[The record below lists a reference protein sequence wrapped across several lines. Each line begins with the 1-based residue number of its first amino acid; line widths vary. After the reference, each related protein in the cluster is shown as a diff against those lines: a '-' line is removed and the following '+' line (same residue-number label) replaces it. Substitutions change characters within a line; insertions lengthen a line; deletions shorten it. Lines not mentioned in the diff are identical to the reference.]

1 MRLRIAA
8 SWIALTS
15 PNPKVAITNAKCPPQ
30 GPVIALSI
38 HPGRVQ
44 LQPCRP
50 NKQRPN
56 PASSETSL
64 TEHNITVTETDVIK
78 GSNLPLIRRTPGY
91 NWQSFMNNYLKKK
104 TNNMFRS
111 VLNCLQFFKII
122 WCWLVENPGSSQ
134 SLLLL
139 FQKVNK
145 SGHLNSTMYNVWL
158 IHLQYYEDNDI
169 QNAFNYLQFLWG
181 KEIII
186 TLSIT
191 LGNKNIWH
199 QLEIMQTKGS
209 KGKLWIF

>member
-1 MRLRIAA
+1 MRLQIAA

-50 NKQRPN
+50 NKPHPN
-56 PASSETSL
+56 PASSETSP

-91 NWQSFMNNYLKKK
+91 NWQSFINNYLKKK
-104 TNNMFRS
+104 QITCFA
-111 VLNCLQFFKII
+111 LCLIAYSFFKII

-145 SGHLNSTMYNVWL
+145 SRQWPPQFHNVQCLANPST
-158 IHLQYYEDNDI
+158 I
-169 QNAFNYLQFLWG
+169 LWG
-181 KEIII
+181 QRHSECI
-186 TLSIT
+186 
-191 LGNKNIWH
+191 
-199 QLEIMQTKGS
+199 
-209 KGKLWIF
+209 